1 VRGHLSE
8 IHRTIDHAAILIH
21 LRGDVMT
28 HPATP
33 TAAYPGST
41 RPIILPLAALDAGM
55 LNAVGGKAAN
65 LGELISAGFP
75 VPGGFCVTTEAYRR
89 IADTADLAALLSTA
103 DHLGPDDAAGW
114 SALAAKAR
122 ETILRTPI
130 PAGIERAIL
139 DAYQEL
145 GGDQQAV
152 AVRSSATAEDLPFA
166 SFAGQQDTY
175 LGVLGGRQVINAV
188 RHCWASLWTERA
200 TVYRASQG
208 IDQQTT
214 LLAVV
219 VQSMVPSEVAGVLFT
234 ANPVTGRRRE
244 AVIDASPGLGEAVV
258 SGAVTPDQ
266 LIVDTASGRVLQ
278 SRVGDKQF
286 AIRALP
292 GGGTEQVSGPD
303 GGLCLT
309 KAQATQLAS
318 IGDRVERHFKAPQDI
333 EWAFDG
339 EGKLWLTQSRPITT
353 LFPLP
358 SFPVAQTA
366 ARPGLRVYFC
376 FSVAQGLYRPIT
388 PMGLAAFRVLT
399 SGGARLFGLPPPAD
413 IEDGP
418 ALYVQAGQRLFFD
431 LTGVVRSRVGR
442 AVMPR
447 VFDLMEARSAT
458 VMRGLFDRPEFSVK
472 HHSPVPAIRRV
483 LRIGVRFRIPV
494 YAAQALISPAAAHR
508 RLARIEDDLQAR
520 LAVSGDASPEQRLQH
535 AVDVLFTQ
543 SVPLA
548 PKVLPAALAGLAM
561 FGLAT
566 RLWRGIAEPG
576 ELQGVLRG
584 IPHNVTTE
592 MDLQL
597 WHLTQRIRADGS
609 ATEALQSRP
618 PADVADRYLA
628 GDLPATLQDGLAEFL
643 RRYGHRTVAEID
655 VGVARWSEDPT
666 HILGVLANYLRL
678 TDPAQ
683 APDAVFA
690 RGNREATELI
700 GTLAT
705 RAGQRQRWR
714 GPVVRFALDRTR
726 QLAGIREM
734 PKNLIILTIGAA
746 RRDLVAVGAVLAG
759 QGRIDRS
766 DDVFFLTFAEARSGL
781 AGRALQPVVAQRR
794 QDYQHDLRRRRA
806 PRVLLSDGT
815 DPENVGRPAEAVDG
829 GLRGVAASPGTVI
842 GPARVILDPVG
853 AHLEPGDILVAPST
867 DPGWTPLFLTA
878 GGLVMEMGGANSHGA
893 VVAREYGIPAVVGVP
908 LATERISSGDPLIV
922 NGTLGTVAVGTT
934 TAG

>member
-1 VRGHLSE
+1 
-8 IHRTIDHAAILIH
+8 
-21 LRGDVMT
+21 MT
-28 HPATP
+28 HPAAP
-33 TAAYPGST
+33 TTADPGST
-41 RPIILPLAALDAGM
+41 RPVVLPLAALDAGM
-55 LNAVGGKAAN
+55 LDAVGGKAAN

-75 VPGGFCVTTEAYRR
+75 VPDGFCVTTEAYRR
-89 IADTADLAALLSTA
+89 IADTAALAALLSTA
-103 DHLGPDDAAGW
+103 DRLGPDDAAGW

-122 ETILRTPI
+122 ETILRTPT
-130 PAGIERAIL
+130 PADIERAIL

-145 GGDQQAV
+145 GDQRAV

-175 LGVLGGRQVINAV
+175 LGVLGRRQVIDAV

-200 TVYRASQG
+200 AIYRASQG
-208 IDQQTT
+208 IDQHTA

-219 VQSMVPSEVAGVLFT
+219 VQSMVRSEVAGVLFT

-258 SGAVTPDQ
+258 SGSVTPDQ

-278 SRVGDKQF
+278 TRVGDKQF

-292 GGGTEQVSGPD
+292 GGGTEQVTSAD
-303 GGLCLT
+303 GGPCLT
-309 KAQATQLAS
+309 EAQARKLAS

-333 EWAFDG
+333 EWAFDEAG
-339 EGKLWLTQSRPITT
+339 TLWLTQSRPITT

-358 SFPVAQTA
+358 DRPGG
-366 ARPGLRVYFC
+366 PGLRVYFC
-376 FSVAQGLYRPIT
+376 FSVAQGLNRPIT
-388 PMGLAAFRVLT
+388 PVGLAAFRVLT

-413 IEDGP
+413 IEAG
-418 ALYVQAGQRLFFD
+418 AAAYVEAGQRMFLD
-431 LTGVVRSRVGR
+431 LTGAVRSRVGR
-442 AVMPR
+442 AFMPR

-458 VMRGLFDRPEFSVK
+458 VMRGLFDRPEFAVQ

-483 LRIGVRFRIPV
+483 VRIGVRFRIPV

-508 RLARIEDDLQAR
+508 RVARIEDDLRSR
-520 LAVSGDASPEQRLQH
+520 LAVDDDAGPDQQLEH

-543 SVPLA
+543 AVPLA
-548 PKVLPAALAGLAM
+548 PKVVPAALAGLAM
-561 FGLAT
+561 FGVAA
-566 RLWRGIAEPG
+566 RLLRGTAEPG

-597 WHLTQRIRADGS
+597 WDLTQRIRADGS
-609 ATEALQSRP
+609 ATEALQSQP
-618 PADVADRYLA
+618 LADVTDRYLA
-628 GDLPATLQDGLAEFL
+628 GDLPATLQDGLTEFL

-655 VGVARWSEDPT
+655 IGVARWSEDPT

-678 TDPAQ
+678 TDPAL

-690 RGNREATELI
+690 RGNREATDLVDA
-700 GTLAT
+700 LAAKAA
-705 RAGQRQRWR
+705 RRQRWR

-746 RRDLVAVGAVLAG
+746 RRDLLAVGVALAE

-766 DDVFFLTFAEARSGL
+766 EDVFFLTFAEARAGL
-781 AGRALQPVVAQRR
+781 TGRALQPAIATRR
-794 QDYQHDLRRRRA
+794 RDYDQEMRRRRV
-806 PRVLLSDGT
+806 PRVILSDGT
-815 DPENVGRPAEAVDG
+815 EPETVGPPAETSDG
-829 GLRGVAASPGTVI
+829 SLLGVAASPGTAS
-842 GPARVILDPVG
+842 GPAKVILDPVG

-908 LATERISSGDPLIV
+908 LATERIATGDPLIV
-922 NGTLGTVAVGTT
+922 DGTSGTVRIAVETT

>member
-1 VRGHLSE
+1 
-8 IHRTIDHAAILIH
+8 
-21 LRGDVMT
+21 MT
-28 HPATP
+28 HPAAPTP
-33 TAAYPGST
+33 ADPGST

-55 LNAVGGKAAN
+55 LDAVGGKAAN
-65 LGELISAGFP
+65 LGELLSAGFP

-89 IADTADLAALLSTA
+89 IADTADLADLLSTA
-103 DHLGPDDAAGW
+103 DRLGPDDAAGW

-139 DAYQEL
+139 DAYYEL
-145 GGDQQAV
+145 GDQQAV

-166 SFAGQQDTY
+166 SFAGQQDTS
-175 LGVLGGRQVINAV
+175 LGVLGGRQVIDAV
-188 RHCWASLWTERA
+188 RRCWASLWTDRA
-200 TVYRASQG
+200 AIYRASQG
-208 IDQQTT
+208 IDQHTA

-219 VQSMVPSEVAGVLFT
+219 VQSMVRSEVAGVLFT

-258 SGAVTPDQ
+258 SGSVTPDQ

-278 SRVGDKQF
+278 TRVGDKQV
-286 AIRALP
+286 AIQALP

-303 GGLCLT
+303 GGLCLRP
-309 KAQATQLAS
+309 ARATDLARM
-318 IGDRVERHFKAPQDI
+318 GDRVERHFGNPQDI
-333 EWAFDG
+333 EWAFDEAG
-339 EGKLWLTQSRPITT
+339 TLWLTQSRPITT

-358 SFPVAQTA
+358 SFPVAQPA

-458 VMRGLFDRPEFSVK
+458 VMRGLFDRPELSVMQR
-472 HHSPVPAIRRV
+472 SPVPAIRRAV
-483 LRIGVRFRIPV
+483 RIGARYRIPV
-494 YAAQALISPAAAHR
+494 YAAQALIRPTAAHR
-508 RLARIEDDLQAR
+508 RVARIEDDLRSR
-520 LAVSGDASPEQRLQH
+520 LAVADDAGPEQRLEH

-543 SVPLA
+543 AVPLA

-561 FGLAT
+561 FGLAV
-566 RLWRGIAEPG
+566 RLLRGIAEPG

-597 WHLTQRIRADGS
+597 WDLTQRIRADEGATQALS
-609 ATEALQSRP
+609 SDPATEL
-618 PADVADRYLA
+618 ADRYRT
-628 GDLPATLQDGLAEFL
+628 GDLPAVLQDGLAEFL
-643 RRYGHRTVAEID
+643 RRYGHRAVAEID

-678 TDPAQ
+678 TDPAL

-690 RGNREATELI
+690 RGNREATALI
-700 GTLAT
+700 GNLAT

-746 RRDLVAVGAVLAG
+746 RRDLLAVGVALAE

-766 DDVFFLTFAEARSGL
+766 EDVFFLTFAEARSGL

-794 QDYQHDLRRRRA
+794 QDYQQEMRRRRV

-815 DPENVGRPAEAVDG
+815 EPENLGQPAAPSDG
-829 GLRGVAASPGTVI
+829 SLRGVAASPGTAI

-922 NGTLGTVAVGTT
+922 NGTLGTVAVETT